1 MNMYSITKRATII
14 VDIHY
19 VKIIFI
25 DFCNIA
31 SLIKRKAIGNVQ
43 FFYLIMKTIYVVYGL
58 RLTRYLQ
65 YKKVI
70 N

>member
-25 DFCNIA
+25 DFCNIV

-58 RLTRYLQ
+58 RLTRNLQ
-65 YKKVI
+65 YKKII